1 MTVNPSTINLK
12 HQIDEEV
19 DICTVI
25 SLVISKLKQQDR
37 YEFPKVFSLPQH
49 LMRVRDSACEQTRRV
64 KISRSET
71 PKKSKI
77 KNQKS
82 TRYHTHVPRTP
93 LIIVCTYEHHTLSI
107 LPLASH
113 CRRTSI
119 VTIPTSSLVEMIV
132 IPFIRRSSTANTR
145 DRMN

>member
-25 SLVISKLKQQDR
+25 SLVISKLKQQDG

-82 TRYHTHVPRTP
+82 TRYTRYHTHVPRTP

-107 LPLASH
+107 PCLSPL
-113 CRRTSI
+113 TVGVLVVYI
-119 VTIPTSSLVEMIV
+119 VTIPTSNLVETIV
-132 IPFIRRSSTANTR
+132 FHKEIFNC
-145 DRMN
+145 